1 MESEKRNRANRLNA
15 LKSTGPKSA
24 KGIALSSRNSLKH
37 GLLSRSIILPD
48 ENLKDLELLRG
59 GLESYFQP
67 KGELEYE
74 LLDRIVFIFWR
85 LRRLGRIEA
94 GILSKNMFLE
104 RANHADAR
112 ASRYEHEKLHDLVEI
127 FSQPIK
133 TITDQAQ
140 HDQARA
146 EASGAREQAYSEE
159 TVIGGTIS
167 PDGACQ
173 DALGKLS
180 RYETSIERSLYRSLH
195 ELERIQAARTG
206 KPFTLLP

>member
-1 MESEKRNRANRLNA
+1 
-15 LKSTGPKSA
+15 
-24 KGIALSSRNSLKH
+24 
-37 GLLSRSIILPD
+37 
-48 ENLKDLELLRG
+48 
-59 GLESYFQP
+59 
-67 KGELEYE
+67 
-74 LLDRIVFIFWR
+74 
-85 LRRLGRIEA
+85 
-94 GILSKNMFLE
+94 MFLE

-112 ASRYEHEKLHDLVEI
+112 ASRFVHEEPSGLTEI
-127 FSQPIK
+127 FPQTTK

-140 HDQARA
+140 YEQVQA